1 MSPVDKTNVFISYSW
16 DNPAHQ
22 KWVVALADLIDAKG
36 GNAVVDRTH
45 LPYGGHIKSF
55 MLSSIMTS
63 DIVLIILTPNYKRKA
78 DAYEGGAGYEYNIIN
93 DELFKIITRNE
104 KYIPIIREGD
114 LESSVTNFLRGFNCL
129 DLRDGEDYDENL
141 ERLIKQILKPST
153 VTATK
158 SIPKIALMDNK
169 YKDVSLVAADVS
181 SKALQYFRQL
191 FITDNKTATKKNL
204 MQVVH
209 DWENEVKKYN
219 DSFREQFSV
228 AKMLKY
234 EDYME
239 DFKNKA
245 FSKDLWTVGAALKT
259 HDPDLARY
267 KMDYRDADAEE
278 IYNTVNG
285 IFNAARD
292 YAEIETPEIDYPT
305 LTSVDELQMDFLNDD
320 GMFMNKVIG
329 FGIRSEI
336 LHRYYPAFFPIM
348 TQPNLWAMYFIYER
362 DNEFITIE
370 NKVRMKKMRVSHNWQ
385 YPYDRF
391 TFLMNVISNELIKW
405 FGDYGIVLK
414 PEYRFG
420 YVNKFL
426 SKITDLHKADIK
438 LLHEWVDTE

>member
-1 MSPVDKTNVFISYSW
+1 MSSKITTNVFISYSW
-16 DNPAHQ
+16 DSRSHQ
-22 KWVVALADLIDAKG
+22 KWVVALADLIDKKG
-36 GNAVVDRTH
+36 GNAIIDRTH

-55 MLSSIMTS
+55 MLSSIMNS

-93 DELFKIITRNE
+93 DELFKVITRNE

-114 LESSVTNFLRGFNCL
+114 LESSATNFLRGFNCL
-129 DLRDGEDYDENL
+129 DLRDGVNYDENL
-141 ERLIKQILKPST
+141 NELIEQILKPSSI
-153 VTATK
+153 TALK
-158 SIPKIALMDNK
+158 PVPKIKLMDANF
-169 YKDVSLVAADVS
+169 KDISLVAADVET
-181 SKALQYFRQL
+181 KALHYFRQL
-191 FITDNKTATKKNL
+191 FITDNKAEDKKILN
-204 MQVVH
+204 QVAN
-209 DWENEVKKYN
+209 DWENEIKKYN
-219 DSFREQFSV
+219 DSFREQFS
-228 AKMLKY
+228 ASKMLKY

-259 HDPDLARY
+259 NDPDLARY

-278 IYNTVNG
+278 IYTTVNG
-285 IFNAARD
+285 IFIAAKD
-292 YAEIETPEIDYPT
+292 YAENETPAIDYPK
-305 LTSVDELQMDFLNDD
+305 LSSVDELQMDFLNDD

-336 LHRYYPAFFPIM
+336 LHRYYPAYFPIM

-370 NKVRMKKMRVSHNWQ
+370 NKVRLKKMRVSHNWQ

-391 TFLMNVISNELIKW
+391 TFLMNVISNQLIKW
-405 FGDYGIVLK
+405 FSEYGIDLK

-426 SKITDLHKADIK
+426 SNITDLHKADIK